1 MADGRTGGRSVL
13 PARALFVFIG
23 VRPCTGWLGG
33 LVDLDGDGFVR
44 TGQDTGRSALETS
57 LPGIFAVGDVRGG
70 SARRVATAVGEGAMA
85 IRLRLRKNPA
95 RIAGRRI
102 PGRRGTMTHATWP
115 DGADVL
121 ARASR
126 HWGWMMAF
134 GIISLVV
141 GVAVLAWPGRTL
153 IVVAVLF
160 GIQLVVTGIFRF
172 VAAFASEDLTGGTR
186 VLLAVLGVLSLII
199 GLYAVRHVLVTL
211 LALALLL
218 GIYWIVNG
226 AVELFMAL
234 SAPGVPGRGWT
245 VVVGVLSVLA
255 GLLVLVY
262 PAISLL
268 TLVVVLSVW
277 LLVLG
282 LMEITLAIRARSA
295 GRRIEDRELHPV

>member
-1 MADGRTGGRSVL
+1 
-13 PARALFVFIG
+13 
-23 VRPCTGWLGG
+23 
-33 LVDLDGDGFVR
+33 
-44 TGQDTGRSALETS
+44 
-57 LPGIFAVGDVRGG
+57 
-70 SARRVATAVGEGAMA
+70 
-85 IRLRLRKNPA
+85 
-95 RIAGRRI
+95 
-102 PGRRGTMTHATWP
+102 MTHATWP
-115 DGADVL
+115 DGGDTL
-121 ARASR
+121 ARAGR

-134 GIISLVV
+134 GIISLLA
-141 GVAVLAWPGRTL
+141 GVTVLAWPGRTL

-172 VAAFASEDLTGGTR
+172 VAAFASEDLTGGSR
-186 VLLAVLGVLSLII
+186 VLLAVLGVLSLIV
-199 GLYAVRHVLVTL
+199 GLYAVRHLLVTL

-234 SAPGVPGRGWT
+234 SARAVPGRGWT
-245 VVVGVLSVLA
+245 GVMGVISVLA

-282 LMEITLAIRARSA
+282 LMEISLAIRTRSA
-295 GRRIEDRELHPV
+295 GTRLEDRALHRV

>member
-1 MADGRTGGRSVL
+1 
-13 PARALFVFIG
+13 
-23 VRPCTGWLGG
+23 
-33 LVDLDGDGFVR
+33 
-44 TGQDTGRSALETS
+44 
-57 LPGIFAVGDVRGG
+57 
-70 SARRVATAVGEGAMA
+70 
-85 IRLRLRKNPA
+85 
-95 RIAGRRI
+95 
-102 PGRRGTMTHATWP
+102 MTHVTWP
-115 DGADVL
+115 DGDGVL
-121 ARASR
+121 ARVGG

-134 GIISLVV
+134 GIISLLA
-141 GVAVLAWPGRTL
+141 GITVLVWPGRTL

-160 GIQLVVTGIFRF
+160 GVQLVVTGIFRF

-234 SAPGVPGRGWT
+234 SARGVPGRGWT
-245 VVVGVLSVLA
+245 VVMGVISVLA

-282 LMEITLAIRARSA
+282 LMEITMAIRTRSA
-295 GRRIEDRELHPV
+295 RRRIEDKALNPV

>member
-1 MADGRTGGRSVL
+1 
-13 PARALFVFIG
+13 
-23 VRPCTGWLGG
+23 
-33 LVDLDGDGFVR
+33 
-44 TGQDTGRSALETS
+44 
-57 LPGIFAVGDVRGG
+57 
-70 SARRVATAVGEGAMA
+70 
-85 IRLRLRKNPA
+85 
-95 RIAGRRI
+95 
-102 PGRRGTMTHATWP
+102 
-115 DGADVL
+115 
-121 ARASR
+121 
-126 HWGWMMAF
+126 MMAF
-134 GIISLVV
+134 GIISLLA

-234 SAPGVPGRGWT
+234 SARGAPGRGWA
-245 VVVGVLSVLA
+245 VVMGVLSVLA

-295 GRRIEDRELHPV
+295 GRRIEHRELHPV

>member
-1 MADGRTGGRSVL
+1 
-13 PARALFVFIG
+13 
-23 VRPCTGWLGG
+23 
-33 LVDLDGDGFVR
+33 
-44 TGQDTGRSALETS
+44 
-57 LPGIFAVGDVRGG
+57 
-70 SARRVATAVGEGAMA
+70 
-85 IRLRLRKNPA
+85 
-95 RIAGRRI
+95 
-102 PGRRGTMTHATWP
+102 MTHVTWP
-115 DGADVL
+115 DDDNVL
-121 ARASR
+121 ARVGR
-126 HWGWMMAF
+126 HWGWMLAF
-134 GIISLVV
+134 GIISLLA

-172 VAAFASEDLTGGTR
+172 GAAFASEDLTGGTR

-199 GLYAVRHVLVTL
+199 GLYAVRHVLITL
-211 LALALLL
+211 LALALLF

-234 SAPGVPGRGWT
+234 SARGVPGRGWT
-245 VVVGVLSVLA
+245 VVMGVISMLA

-268 TLVVVLSVW
+268 TLVLVLSVW

-295 GRRIEDRELHPV
+295 GRRIEDRTLSPV

>member
-1 MADGRTGGRSVL
+1 
-13 PARALFVFIG
+13 
-23 VRPCTGWLGG
+23 
-33 LVDLDGDGFVR
+33 
-44 TGQDTGRSALETS
+44 
-57 LPGIFAVGDVRGG
+57 
-70 SARRVATAVGEGAMA
+70 
-85 IRLRLRKNPA
+85 
-95 RIAGRRI
+95 
-102 PGRRGTMTHATWP
+102 MTHATWP

-134 GIISLVV
+134 GIISLVA

-226 AVELFMAL
+226 AVELFVAL
-234 SAPGVPGRGWT
+234 SAHAVPGRGWT
-245 VVVGVLSVLA
+245 VVMGVLSVLA

>member
-1 MADGRTGGRSVL
+1 
-13 PARALFVFIG
+13 
-23 VRPCTGWLGG
+23 
-33 LVDLDGDGFVR
+33 
-44 TGQDTGRSALETS
+44 
-57 LPGIFAVGDVRGG
+57 
-70 SARRVATAVGEGAMA
+70 
-85 IRLRLRKNPA
+85 
-95 RIAGRRI
+95 
-102 PGRRGTMTHATWP
+102 MTHATHP
-115 DGADVL
+115 AGAVAL
-121 ARASR
+121 ARLGR

-134 GIISLVV
+134 GIVSLLA

-234 SAPGVPGRGWT
+234 SARGGPGRGWT
-245 VVVGVLSVLA
+245 VVMGVLSVLA

-295 GRRIEDRELHPV
+295 GRRIEDRELDPV